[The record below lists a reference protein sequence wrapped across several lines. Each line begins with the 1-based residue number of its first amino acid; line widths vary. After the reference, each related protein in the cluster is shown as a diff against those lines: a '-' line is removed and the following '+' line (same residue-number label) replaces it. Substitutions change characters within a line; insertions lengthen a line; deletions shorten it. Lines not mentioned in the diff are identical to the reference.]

1 MAFFKEVAKAISQN
15 TFDFEEADGGWPDIN
30 WLIANYML
38 KDCDEF
44 NKHRLRDSMIGKIK
58 QCLAFAIDHAE
69 NVLLIKIYRGYTL
82 DGVGKKLAFITPDPA
97 YKDAKEQDYVRIM
110 RGVGRK
116 LMKAQGDV
124 ERRMPEYIENR
135 FIEDTHNILRPQLQ
149 G

>member
-44 NKHRLRDSMIGKIK
+44 NKHRLRDSMVGKIK